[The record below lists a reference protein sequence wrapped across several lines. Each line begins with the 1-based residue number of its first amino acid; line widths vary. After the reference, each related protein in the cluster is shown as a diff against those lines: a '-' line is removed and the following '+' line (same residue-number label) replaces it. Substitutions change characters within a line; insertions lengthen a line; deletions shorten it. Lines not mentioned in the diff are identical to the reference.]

1 MAYDVDGF
9 RIDTLKHGEPDF
21 ARVFGNA
28 IREYALSIGKRNS
41 FGEVA
46 DAGDEALLA
55 EFIGRDTLSS
65 ATDEAIGVDAALDS
79 LALAAMT
86 PSCSSWTAP
95 SVGRPPHIG
104 ASRARTDGDPDHRRL
119 MVAAATVIPR

>member
-1 MAYDVDGF
+1 VAYDVDGF

-28 IREYALSIGKRNS
+28 IREYALSIGKRNFFT

-79 LALAAMT
+79 LAWAAMT
-86 PSCSSWTAP
+86 PSCSSWTAL
-95 SVGRPPHIG
+95 SVGRPLT
-104 ASRARTDGDPDHRRL
+104 SVR
-119 MVAAATVIPR
+119 VALAPMEIQIIAA